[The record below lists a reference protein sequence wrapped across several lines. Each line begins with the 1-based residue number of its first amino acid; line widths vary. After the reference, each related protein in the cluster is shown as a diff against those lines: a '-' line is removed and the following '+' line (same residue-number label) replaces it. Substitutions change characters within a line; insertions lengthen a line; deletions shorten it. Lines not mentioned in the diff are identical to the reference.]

1 MENRRD
7 LGDFWVRVEI
17 WNLGLVYEK
26 GKLGLSIERER
37 ERFAGC
43 FVCKILRGEQGE
55 RVEKREGE
63 RPASAKN
70 KRHGKWV
77 LGVWRQ
83 GL

>member
-37 ERFAGC
+37 ERG
-43 FVCKILRGEQGE
+43 L
-55 RVEKREGE
+55 
-63 RPASAKN
+63 
-70 KRHGKWV
+70 
-77 LGVWRQ
+77 LGVLFVRF
-83 GL
+83 